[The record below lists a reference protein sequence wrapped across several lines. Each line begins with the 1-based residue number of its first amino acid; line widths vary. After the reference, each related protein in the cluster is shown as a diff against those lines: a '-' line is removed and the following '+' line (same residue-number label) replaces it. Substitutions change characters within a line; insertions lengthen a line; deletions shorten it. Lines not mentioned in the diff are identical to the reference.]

1 MRSIL
6 RGLAVLVVL
15 ALAALAVFAIPT
27 LWGRPWSIEH
37 FYTRVFLETLWAHPM
52 LLSQLRVL
60 EPYGIRWHN
69 DDLDDFSVEF
79 ARTEAERVREN
90 LRTLREYPLDDQT
103 PEQRFSTR
111 VLEWYLQV
119 LADGEPYQFHDFPLD
134 QFDGVQNS
142 LPDFLL
148 NVHQIH
154 DAEDARDYV
163 ARLAKFDTAIDQVID
178 ATRFRMGRGVVPPR
192 VIVQRVRADVE
203 RFLAGGPEAS
213 PLVTSFAERVA
224 KLDGVSDGERAELVA
239 NARREVA
246 QTVWPAWE
254 RLRAFLPELE
264 AKAPEEVGAWALPGG
279 SLYYG
284 WALRYHTTT
293 DLDADTIHELG
304 LREVERIHG
313 EMRAILEAEGYPVAD
328 LIVTEALEPL
338 ADFAESETPVD
349 AAEEPTP
356 EGEAGPVDAS
366 GEPAPDDDVEP
377 EDAEQAAAP
386 PAAEPAAETPD
397 AEAPPDAE
405 ALADSEAPPDAEAP
419 PEDEAA
425 TDAEERPDTEV
436 LTDSEPSPG
445 PQEATPPEAAAQAEA
460 EAPLA
465 TESAGDPEAVADAEA
480 PPEPAP
486 SDTEQTSAEATEAPA
501 PPPAARPSIGDV
513 LRAVHAEPRF
523 RYPESDDAR
532 ARILADYQ
540 AIVDEAGRRM
550 PELVTRLPEAPVRVE
565 RVPAFKEAG
574 AAGAYYMPPPLDGS
588 KPGIFYANLRSPGE
602 VVTFAMRT
610 LAYHEAIPGHHLQIA
625 LAQELTGVPFFRRV
639 IPFTAYVEGW
649 ALYAER
655 IAGEQGWHPTPMD
668 RLGQL
673 VAEVFR
679 AARLVVDTGL
689 HARRWTREQAI
700 DYMLRN
706 TGMPETEVVAE
717 VERYIV
723 LPGQACAYK
732 VGQMRILELRERAR
746 AKLGPRFDAKA
757 FNDLVLSRGALPLV
771 LLEEVVDEWL
781 ARQ

>member
-27 LWGRPWSIEH
+27 WWGRPWSIEH

-79 ARTEAERVREN
+79 ARAEAERVREN

-134 QFDGVQNS
+134 QFDGVQTS

-154 DAEDARDYV
+154 DAEDARHYV

-178 ATRFRMGRGVVPPR
+178 STRFRMGRGVVPPR
-192 VIVQRVRADVE
+192 VIVQRVRADLE

-239 NARREVA
+239 SARREVA
-246 QTVWPAWE
+246 ETVWPAWE
-254 RLRAFLPELE
+254 RLRAFVPELE

-328 LIVTEALEPL
+328 LIVTEAVEPL

-356 EGEAGPVDAS
+356 EGEAGL
-366 GEPAPDDDVEP
+366 
-377 EDAEQAAAP
+377 EDSELAVAP
-386 PAAEPAAETPD
+386 PAQEPAAETPD
-397 AEAPPDAE
+397 AGAPPDAE
-405 ALADSEAPPDAEAP
+405 ALADSEAPPDAETQAD
-419 PEDEAA
+419 PEV
-425 TDAEERPDTEV
+425 RPDTEL
-436 LTDSEPSPG
+436 LTDSEPSPD
-445 PQEATPPEAAAQAEA
+445 PQEEAPPPEAEAEA
-460 EAPLA
+460 EAPPEA
-465 TESAGDPEAVADAEA
+465 EDADDPEAVADAEA
-480 PPEPAP
+480 PPEPEPA
-486 SDTEQTSAEATEAPA
+486 DTEQTSAEATEAPA
-501 PPPAARPSIGDV
+501 PPPAAKPSIGDV
-513 LRAVHAEPRF
+513 LRAVHAEPSF

-550 PELVTRLPEAPVRVE
+550 RELVTRLPQAPVRVE